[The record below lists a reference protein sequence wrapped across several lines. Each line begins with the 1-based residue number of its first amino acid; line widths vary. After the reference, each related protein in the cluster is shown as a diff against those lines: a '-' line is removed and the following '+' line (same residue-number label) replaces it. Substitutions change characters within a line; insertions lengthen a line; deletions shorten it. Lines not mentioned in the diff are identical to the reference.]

1 LTRENVRHAASLVWQ
16 GRNPAAR
23 VYESIGQDFFLAL
36 DEGWLNLGLWE
47 GDGTDPSEA
56 PRAVRRL
63 VSTVAEPLPRGGVV
77 LDVGNGLG
85 AQDLLIAEV
94 VRPKGLVALNITE
107 SQLRAGR
114 RRLAEANAQPVN
126 GDATRIPLRDETMDG
141 LISVEA
147 AFHFSSRA
155 RFFAEAFRV
164 LRPGGIL
171 SMSDVPVKRLPRRPG
186 ELLAGLTQL
195 RVWGLSTAAV
205 ATADRIVE
213 AVERAGFQDVEARL
227 VGDLVIA
234 PALAFVR
241 RRLDIE
247 KGEGPMAM
255 RLASRVMLSQVE
267 LLWRRGLLDYL
278 LLKAVKPKPAG

>member
-1 LTRENVRHAASLVWQ
+1 A
-16 GRNPAAR
+16 
-23 VYESIGQDFFLAL
+23 
-36 DEGWLNLGLWE
+36 
-47 GDGTDPSEA
+47 
-56 PRAVRRL
+56 
-63 VSTVAEPLPRGGVV
+63 
-77 LDVGNGLG
+77 
-85 AQDLLIAEV
+85 
-94 VRPKGLVALNITE
+94 
-107 SQLRAGR
+107 
-114 RRLAEANAQPVN
+114 
-126 GDATRIPLRDETMDG
+126 
-141 LISVEA
+141 
-147 AFHFSSRA
+147 SRA

-171 SMSDVPVKRLPRRPG
+171 SMSDVPVKRLPGRPG

-213 AVERAGFQDVEARL
+213 AVEGAGFQDVEAGL
-227 VGDLVIA
+227 VGDRVIA

-247 KGEGPMAM
+247 RGEAPMAM